1 MAKSKRKKKRIKSS
15 KEHFTLLISLILSTF
30 IVAVWSY
37 VQLPRMYASYV
48 YSPVDHPIVA
58 VTMQGIHDGVY
69 PWDVPLEYISS
80 WLNPKAEVQQ
90 TTVET
95 VQIADSEAVEEE
107 PVEKDISEVTT
118 ETTADLPDETAD
130 DTSAEIIESG
140 PDVESMSEADLEPET
155 DETVL
160 AEVAAEPAEENTVP
174 EDTEPVPRNF
184 ITVDDDYFRDALFI
198 GDSRM
203 LGLSEYCEPL
213 DTRADFYVK
222 KALTIYNILDGKPI
236 RSFDGTSKSLWEVL
250 EENQY
255 AKIYIMV
262 GINEIGVG
270 NSEYFKDAYSQ
281 VVDRIREAEP
291 HAIIFI
297 NSIMHVSKAKSD
309 NDGLYNNSNIN
320 ARNDAIASLADNIS
334 VFYLNVN
341 EAVDDENGA
350 LRAELTFDDIHLR
363 GSSYEPWYEYL
374 RTHAIETEPVPEV
387 HHVLEGHPVE

>member
-1 MAKSKRKKKRIKSS
+1 MAKSKKKKRRIKSR
-15 KEHFTLLISLILSTF
+15 KESYSLLISLMISVF
-30 IVAVWSY
+30 IVAAWSY
-37 VQLPRMYASYV
+37 IQLPRMYASYV

-58 VTMQGIHDGVY
+58 VAMQGIHDGVY
-69 PWDVPLEYISS
+69 PWDEPLEYVSS
-80 WLNPKAEVQQ
+80 WLNPKSVSQQ
-90 TTVET
+90 PVEET
-95 VQIADSEAVEEE
+95 VSDTDVQPAESEVVQTEADTGIETIEPAQDTVPDATESGDGTENLTESGIEPATETATEAETAAQPVEDISQVEE
-107 PVEKDISEVTT
+107 T
-118 ETTADLPDETAD
+118 
-130 DTSAEIIESG
+130 
-140 PDVESMSEADLEPET
+140 
-155 DETVL
+155 
-160 AEVAAEPAEENTVP
+160 EPAP
-174 EDTEPVPRNF
+174 KDF
-184 ITVDDDYFRDALFI
+184 IAVNDDYFRDALFI

-203 LGLSEYCEPL
+203 VGLSEYCEPL

-250 EENQY
+250 EEKQY

-291 HAIIFI
+291 HALIFI
-297 NSIMHVSKAKSD
+297 NSIMHVSKSKSD
-309 NDGLYNNSNIN
+309 SDGLYNNPNIN

-334 VFYLNVN
+334 IFYLNVN

-350 LRAELTFDDIHLR
+350 LRADLTFDDIHLR
-363 GSSYEPWYEYL
+363 GSSYEPWHEYL
-374 RTHAIETEPVPEV
+374 LSHGIEAEPLPEV